1 MFYSSTIFVTKGKLA
16 PIWLAANWEKKLTK
30 KEVHELSVRDAVR
43 WIITP
48 SQPLALRLSGKLLMG
63 VVRLWQRKMA
73 YLHEDCNDALRRI
86 KKTLPGDRMKKKGG
100 SFATKQS
107 MTMVSKSDVHD
118 LFSDMPTDLGMMSVE
133 EMLNFMDEGNAGVT
147 DTVNQARAQDIQL
160 DEDIISSFDL
170 SKDHMDDGS
179 SLLLEDQEEDLPADH
194 NSNGYSLLMDAL
206 KHDINYSRHNYPVEK
221 GKSLG
226 MSLERLN
233 QSSSAD
239 HFTDDD
245 DDMMQGESDND
256 ELHSK
261 ENLSVDGKSVS
272 GTSVKDYS
280 TSELN
285 GPYNSS
291 GELKM
296 ESGVLRE
303 QDMSSNTMEVEQL
316 EITGNERK
324 RRKPQTDQI
333 TELANEIISAQLRD
347 TSNIVWNVRPF
358 ADLLDRS
365 KNLYAGDDLEAI
377 LLKPLLPGYAP
388 ELVKCYENCWRKR
401 KRVKLNPDDE
411 SMDTGCSIS
420 ARRLFNQSKSIFMDC
435 PSDEDQG
442 DEDHLLGDDV
452 SDLMELRKGYNSKN
466 SAMTTPR
473 LFKVFENDGDKSDE
487 DDDGYANNSKSEN
500 AGWSTRTQKMLQ
512 YLTDKEES
520 DFVYQEMVKGKARI
534 TAVGFFYELLVL
546 KTHVMID
553 LKQEE
558 AYGKI
563 DFSKT
568 NNITK
573 SDEG

>member
-100 SFATKQS
+100 SFSTSKS
-107 MTMVSKSDVHD
+107 MSMVSKSDNYVRD

-170 SKDHMDDGS
+170 AKDHMDDGS
-179 SLLLEDQEEDLPADH
+179 SMLLEDQDGDHPADH

-221 GKSLG
+221 GKNLG
-226 MSLERLN
+226 MNFEMN
-233 QSSSAD
+233 QTGAD
-239 HFTDDD
+239 HFAEDDD
-245 DDMMQGESDND
+245 DIMQGDSDND
-256 ELHSK
+256 ELPSK
-261 ENLSVDGKSVS
+261 ENLSVDGKPVS
-272 GTSVKDYS
+272 GAAVKDYS
-280 TSELN
+280 TDNS
-285 GPYNSS
+285 GASFNSS
-291 GELKM
+291 GELKI

-303 QDMSSNTMEVEQL
+303 QGMSPNTMEVEAGPS
-316 EITGNERK
+316 EINGNERK

-347 TSNIVWNVRPF
+347 TSNIVWNVRPY
-358 ADLLDRS
+358 ADLSDRS
-365 KNLYAGDDLEAI
+365 KNVYGGDDLEAM
-377 LLKPLLPGYAP
+377 LLKPVLPGYAP

-442 DEDHLLGDDV
+442 DEDNPLSDDV
-452 SDLMELRKGYNSKN
+452 SDLMDLRNRNTTRG
-466 SAMTTPR
+466 AMTTPR
-473 LFKVFENDGDKSDE
+473 VFENDGDKSD
-487 DDDGYANNSKSEN
+487 DDDEGYVNNSKSEEN

>member
-30 KEVHELSVRDAVR
+30 KEVHELSVREAVR

-107 MTMVSKSDVHD
+107 LAMVSKSDVHD
-118 LFSDMPTDLGMMSVE
+118 LFSDMPSDLGMMSVE

-206 KHDINYSRHNYPVEK
+206 KHDINYSRYNYPIEK
-221 GKSLG
+221 GKTLG
-226 MSLERLN
+226 HEHQNSV
-233 QSSSAD
+233 AD
-239 HFTDDD
+239 QLTDDD
-245 DDMMQGESDND
+245 DDSMQGDSDTD
-256 ELHSK
+256 DVPHK
-261 ENLSVDGKSVS
+261 ENMSVDEKV
-272 GTSVKDYS
+272 VKDYS
-280 TSELN
+280 NAEDGSAFNPSAE
-285 GPYNSS
+285 P
-291 GELKM
+291 KI

-303 QDMSSNTMEVEQL
+303 QGMSPNTMKVEVL
-316 EITGNERK
+316 PIDISVNERK

-347 TSNIVWNVRPF
+347 TSNIVWNVRPY
-358 ADLLDRS
+358 ADPSDRS

-420 ARRLFNQSKSIFMDC
+420 ARRLYNQSKSIFMDC

-442 DEDHLLGDDV
+442 DDDNPLSDDV
-452 SDLMELRKGYNSKN
+452 SDLMELRKGYSSKG
-466 SAMTTPR
+466 AMTTPR
-473 LFKVFENDGDKSDE
+473 VFEHEGGDKSD
-487 DDDGYANNSKSEN
+487 DDDESYVNNPKSEN

>member
-86 KKTLPGDRMKKKGG
+86 KKTLPGDRKKIKG

-160 DEDIISSFDL
+160 DEDTISSFDL
-170 SKDHMDDGS
+170 SKDNMDDGS

-206 KHDINYSRHNYPVEK
+206 KHDINYSRHNYPAEK
-221 GKSLG
+221 GRSLG
-226 MSLERLN
+226 MSLE
-233 QSSSAD
+233 QSNRSRSAD
-239 HFTDDD
+239 RLTDDD
-245 DDMMQGESDND
+245 DDSIQGESDND

-261 ENLSVDGKSVS
+261 ENLSVDGNSV
-272 GTSVKDYS
+272 YS
-280 TSELN
+280 A
-285 GPYNSS
+285 GYNSS

-296 ESGVLRE
+296 EGEVLRE
-303 QDMSSNTMEVEQL
+303 QEVSTNTIEVEQI
-316 EITGNERK
+316 ENIGNERK

-347 TSNIVWNVRPF
+347 TSNIVYKVRPY
-358 ADLLDRS
+358 ANLLDRS
-365 KNLYAGDDLEAI
+365 KNPYAGDDLEAI
-377 LLKPLLPGYAP
+377 LLKPLLTGYAP

-401 KRVKLNPDDE
+401 KRVKLNPDNE

-420 ARRLFNQSKSIFMDC
+420 ARRLFNQSKSIFNDY

-442 DEDHLLGDDV
+442 DDDSLMGDDV
-452 SDLMELRKGYNSKN
+452 SGLMELRKGYNSKN
-466 SAMTTPR
+466 GAMTTPR
-473 LFKVFENDGDKSDE
+473 VFENDGDRSDDDE
-487 DDDGYANNSKSEN
+487 DGYVNKSKSEN

-573 SDEG
+573 TDEG